1 MRSGA
6 QLSLL
11 QVTSSGEGAIMS
23 EQMNGQ
29 ERTSLIQGVI
39 NAMDDS
45 AAAKQR
51 AIDLLKQLQSWL
63 ENSLGRDY
71 GFRDRL
77 VRAVAENP
85 VEDEA
90 AAITEEGIKN
100 IAEKYSAD
108 PKLLPQHTGK

>member
-1 MRSGA
+1 
-6 QLSLL
+6 
-11 QVTSSGEGAIMS
+11 MS

-77 VRAVAENP
+77 VRVVEDNP
-85 VEDEA
+85 VSEEA
-90 AAITEEGIKN
+90 TAITDEGIKN
-100 IAEKYSAD
+100 IAEKFAATQESA
-108 PKLLPQHTGK
+108 Q